1 MGNGYVTETNTWVVE
16 ACLLGKD
23 VERRSANLRGKR
35 RRWGSR
41 GVGWGRQ
48 RQRASLRTQV
58 LKSGA
63 EQMIS
68 FFKKKVAL
76 TPPKIKLPRGLRG
89 KRSEREGVLRGQT
102 RCSSSCI
109 RGISVRNIKEQ
120 MEDHL
125 LRSLAG
131 P

>member
-68 FFKKKVAL
+68 FFKKKGGSYSPKDQTAPRPKREAL
-76 TPPKIKLPRGLRG
+76 G
-89 KRSEREGVLRGQT
+89 KGGGSTGSNPMQ
-102 RCSSSCI
+102 
-109 RGISVRNIKEQ
+109 Q
-120 MEDHL
+120 
-125 LRSLAG
+125 
-131 P
+131 